1 MSRRVRIFSVLGV
14 FLIVATTLATIAF
27 VRPFTSSA
35 QPATTSH
42 LPNDVNRAH
51 DLHSPMSDHQRALR
65 QAALEMVAKGQAHGK
80 VVRIGHG
87 KRGYVELAREGES
100 PVWGILAEFG
110 DQVHPTYGGTVGPLH
125 NQIPQPNRANDNTTI
140 WQSDFTQQHYNDIL
154 FADARNA
161 ISMRNYYI
169 EQSSGRYTVH
179 GNVENW
185 VQVPY
190 NEARYGTDACGS
202 IVCSTVWYLIRDEV
216 NAWYDQQIAAGKTAA
231 QIDAYLA
238 GYDTEDRYDYNG
250 DGDFNQ
256 PDGYIDHFESIH
268 AGDGEETGGG
278 AQGEDAIWSHRWFA
292 FYNLIGSAGPAFN
305 LLGGIRVGQSNYWI
319 GDYQMQPENGGV
331 GVFSHEFGHDLGLP
345 DEYDTAGNTCGSA
358 CENSTAWWT
367 LMSQGSY
374 GTANNTDLGTKPV
387 SMNSWDKLQLGWLDY
402 DLANSTTNSNH
413 TLGPAEY
420 NTANPQAVVVTLP
433 DKQVTTAIGAPFA
446 GSKFYYSNFGDNL
459 DTSMTESVTLP
470 AGASLA
476 AKVRYNIEEDWDYA
490 YLRVSTNGGATWA
503 NIATNLSTSADPN
516 GQNFG
521 AGITGVS
528 TGGAW
533 VD

>member
-1 MSRRVRIFSVLGV
+1 MEPTL
-14 FLIVATTLATIAF
+14 VAVSS
-27 VRPFTSSA
+27 VRPFGTH
-35 QPATTSH
+35 P
-42 LPNDVNRAH
+42 RR
-51 DLHSPMSDHQRALR
+51 SD
-65 QAALEMVAKGQAHGK
+65 
-80 VVRIGHG
+80 
-87 KRGYVELAREGES
+87 
-100 PVWGILAEFG
+100 
-110 DQVHPTYGGTVGPLH
+110 
-125 NQIPQPNRANDNTTI
+125 
-140 WQSDFTQQHYNDIL
+140 
-154 FADARNA
+154 
-161 ISMRNYYI
+161 
-169 EQSSGRYTVH
+169 
-179 GNVENW
+179 
-185 VQVPY
+185 
-190 NEARYGTDACGS
+190 
-202 IVCSTVWYLIRDEV
+202 
-216 NAWYDQQIAAGKTAA
+216 AWYDQQIAAGQTPA

-503 NIATNLSTSADPN
+503 NIATNLSTSSDPN

-528 TGGAW
+528 TGSAW
-533 VD
+533 VDVTADLSAYAGQTVLLGFRYWTDGAQQGPPGGAYTPDSRWMRSASLVAQPMALKPLLAGRSARRRAASMSPGGRRRGTSTRTSPSIASIAATTMACALAPTTSASWITRTSRTTSSTSPMRMVCSSGIGTAPRVTTTRATTLDRV